1 MNLVF
6 LFSLLILAGMVINL
20 KYIAEAVR
28 KLLIPQRQLMPQTA
42 PVGNAPEKK

>member
-20 KYIAEAVR
+20 KYIAEAIR
-28 KLLIPQRQLMPQTA
+28 KLLIPQRQLIPQTA
-42 PVGNAPEKK
+42 PAGRGPEKK